1 VRARKEIFGQSA
13 LFAPGRKHH
22 GIRIVLDSTLP
33 VILSRCTAV
42 NTPRLTRRLAAAL
55 AFGVLIFPCA
65 LHARIGETQ
74 DVLEKRIL
82 RPGLGKL
89 YPRMTDASKD
99 KDRDRPRK
107 KEEDPLKDVRAFL
120 PSEATQGLYWKS
132 AVANQ
137 LSNET
142 GWKIDIVYVGGRSAL
157 EVYKRVGDALSEFE
171 VRGLLSVNKGGSSWK
186 KSASDGGG
194 VKGIGYDYELEDG
207 SMRAKQQPDC
217 LIVFSTKLDNYVM
230 QQQVAAKELRDTQR
244 EQLKK
249 EQSLKA
255 PESLA
260 GF

>member
-1 VRARKEIFGQSA
+1 M
-13 LFAPGRKHH
+13 
-22 GIRIVLDSTLP
+22 
-33 VILSRCTAV
+33 
-42 NTPRLTRRLAAAL
+42 L

-89 YPRMTDASKD
+89 YPRVADSSRD
-99 KDRDRPRK
+99 KPKK
-107 KEEDPLKDVRAFL
+107 KEEDPLKDVRTFL
-120 PSEATQGLYWKS
+120 PTDSATEILYWKS

-142 GWKIDIVYVGGRSAL
+142 GWKIDVLYVGGHSSL
-157 EVYKRVGDALSEFE
+157 EAYRRVGDALSEFE
-171 VRGLLSVNKGGSSWK
+171 VRGLLSVNKGASSWK
-186 KSASDGGG
+186 KNSNDGGG
-194 VKGIGYDYELEDG
+194 VNGMGYDYELEDG
-207 SMRAKQQPDC
+207 SLRAKQQDNW
-217 LIVFSTKLDNYVM
+217 LIIFSTKLDNHV
-230 QQQVAAKELRDTQR
+230 QQQQRQAKDASDAQK
-244 EQLKK
+244 EQQKK